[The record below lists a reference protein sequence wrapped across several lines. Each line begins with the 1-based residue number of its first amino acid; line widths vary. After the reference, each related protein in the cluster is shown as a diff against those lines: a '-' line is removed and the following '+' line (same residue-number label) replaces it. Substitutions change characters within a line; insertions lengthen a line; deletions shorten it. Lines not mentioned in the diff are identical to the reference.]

1 MKRTPSLRSI
11 WRARQR
17 GQHLLQHLVVLALVD
32 ELGGERSVQRL
43 DAGDLGVGFLAVV
56 EELAQQAAILVDHV
70 GGLVQH
76 GIRQFLAGQ
85 RGKEGAEGLDFGV
98 VRLPRVRALHVVG
111 HRHVVVP
118 LHARHVAAPGAE
130 GLPVL
135 DAGLGQG
142 HALGIVEAAEQALRQ
157 RIAAER
163 AEHAED
169 VRLGDVLRFV
179 GAEYAHRQHAGGDQ
193 QFFRGVGAHRRY
205 DLAAGARFPGAGVVV
220 ALLIPV
226 LELVEQSIS
235 HCCLLCCPSA
245 ARIAANRCFLIRT
258 ELLFLV

>member
-1 MKRTPSLRSI
+1 M
-11 WRARQR
+11 
-17 GQHLLQHLVVLALVD
+17 LVVLLLVH
-32 ELGGERSVQRL
+32 ELGGERGVQGF

-56 EELAQQAAILVDHV
+56 EQLAQQAAVLVDGV

-76 GIRQFLAGQ
+76 GIREFLAGQ
-85 RGKEGAEGLDFGV
+85 GGEEGAEGLDFGV
-98 VRLPRVRALHVVG
+98 VGLAGVRALHVVG

-118 LHARHVAAPGAE
+118 LDAGHVAAPGAE

-142 HALGIVEAAEQALRQ
+142 DAFGIVEAAEQALGQ
-157 RIAAER
+157 GVAAEGT
-163 AEHAED
+163 EHAED

-179 GAEYAHRQHAGGDQ
+179 GAEHAHRQHAGGDQ
-193 QFFRGVGAHRRY
+193 QFFRGVGAHRGH
-205 DLAAGARFPGAGVVV
+205 DLAAGAGLPVTGVVV

-245 ARIAANRCFLIRT
+245 ARVAANRCFLIRA
-258 ELLFLV
+258 ELLFLA